1 MFKIPIVYVC
11 FNRPELTKKTFE
23 CIKKI
28 KPSKLF
34 LILDGPRK
42 NNKRDKIN
50 CLKVKKIIQNINW
63 KCKLYKNFSKENLGL
78 KNRFFTGLDWVFSS
92 ANEAIILEDDCLPHK
107 DFFYFCE
114 AMLKKYKNSNK
125 VKFITGNNFQNP
137 KKMEISEDYYFS
149 KYSHIWGW
157 ATWKKTW
164 LDVNRNDT
172 FWKKKIFDSNF
183 EMMKSSTKEKKYWKN
198 MYTGVLNNK
207 LNSWAIYLLFSIWK
221 NKGVTVTPKINLIKN
236 LGLSSGT
243 NTKNLDIKLD
253 ISNKSLNKPLK
264 HPKIIKVNLK
274 KDLYVFNTV
283 YSKNF
288 FNKLRFLSANY
299 MNALINKKI
308 LQLKVKK

>member
-1 MFKIPIVYVC
+1 MFKVPIVYVC
-11 FNRPELTKKTFE
+11 FNRPKLTNKTFK

-42 NNKRDKIN
+42 NNKQDKIN

-63 KCKLYKNFSKENLGL
+63 KCKVYKNFSKENLGL
-78 KNRFFTGLDWVFSS
+78 KNRFFTGLDWVFNI
-92 ANEAIILEDDCLPHK
+92 ANEAIILEDDCLPHD

-125 VKFITGNNFQNP
+125 VKFITGNNFQDQ
-137 KKMEISEDYYFS
+137 KKTDKISEDYYFS

-164 LDVNRNDT
+164 YDVKREDNY
-172 FWKKKIFDSNF
+172 WKNKIFNSDF
-183 EMMKSSTKEKKYWKN
+183 DMMKSTAKEKKYWKN
-198 MYTGVLNNK
+198 MYKSVLNNK

-221 NKGVTVTPKINLIKN
+221 NKGLTITPKINLIKN
-236 LGLSSGT
+236 LGLSRGT

-253 ISNKSLNKPLK
+253 ISNKNLNKPLK
-264 HPKIIKVNLK
+264 HPNIINVNFK
-274 KDLYVFNTV
+274 KDLYFFNT
-283 YSKNF
+283 
-288 FNKLRFLSANY
+288 
-299 MNALINKKI
+299 I
-308 LQLKVKK
+308 

>member
-1 MFKIPIVYVC
+1 MFKVPIVYVC
-11 FNRPELTKKTFE
+11 FNRPKLTKKTFE

-42 NNKRDKIN
+42 NNKQDKIN

-78 KNRFFTGLDWVFSS
+78 QNRFFTGLDWVFNNT
-92 ANEAIILEDDCLPHK
+92 NEAIILEDDCLPHN

-114 AMLKKYKNSNK
+114 AMLKKYKHSNK
-125 VKFITGNNFQNP
+125 VKLITGNNFQNSN
-137 KKMEISEDYYFS
+137 KIEVNEDYYFS

-164 LDVNRNDT
+164 LDVKRDDT
-172 FWKKKIFDSNF
+172 FWKNKIFNSDF

-198 MYTGVLNNK
+198 MYYSVLNNK
-207 LNSWAIYLLFSIWK
+207 LNSWAIYLLFSIWN
-221 NKGVTVTPKINLIKN
+221 NKGLTVTPKINLIKN

-253 ISNKSLNKPLK
+253 ISNKSLNKPLV
-264 HPKIIKVNLK
+264 HPKIIKVNFK

-283 YSKNF
+283 YNKNLFSKL
-288 FNKLRFLSANY
+288 KLLFTKY
-299 MNALINKKI
+299 INALKD
-308 LQLKVKK
+308 

>member
-1 MFKIPIVYVC
+1 MFKVPIVYVC
-11 FNRPELTKKTFE
+11 FNRPKLTNKTFK

-42 NNKRDKIN
+42 NNKQDKIN

-63 KCKLYKNFSKENLGL
+63 KCKVYKNFSKENLGL
-78 KNRFFTGLDWVFSS
+78 KNRFFTGLDWVFNI
-92 ANEAIILEDDCLPHK
+92 ANEAIILEDDCLPHD

-125 VKFITGNNFQNP
+125 VKFITGNNFQDQ
-137 KKMEISEDYYFS
+137 KKTDKISEDYYFS

-164 LDVNRNDT
+164 YDVKREDNY
-172 FWKKKIFDSNF
+172 WKNKIFNSDF
-183 EMMKSSTKEKKYWKN
+183 DMMKSTAKEKKYWKN
-198 MYTGVLNNK
+198 MYKSVLNNK

-221 NKGVTVTPKINLIKN
+221 NKGLTITPKINLIKN
-236 LGLSSGT
+236 LGLSRGT

-253 ISNKSLNKPLK
+253 ISNKNLNKPLK
-264 HPKIIKVNLK
+264 HPNIINVNFK
-274 KDLYVFNTV
+274 KDLYVFNTI
-283 YSKNF
+283 YNKNF
-288 FNKLRFLSANY
+288 FNRLKFLSAKY
-299 MNALINKKI
+299 INALKI
-308 LQLKVKK
+308 